1 MALKFKKL
9 SIRDEPVHNNSTNHT
24 PTVLPGLGL
33 GDVRASVVAGTWE
46 GEGGFTWCGGQGEM
60 FSEEG
65 RPGVGGRERADV
77 CLFQGGEWLEGRL
90 RE

>member
-1 MALKFKKL
+1 MK
-9 SIRDEPVHNNSTNHT
+9 EG
-24 PTVLPGLGL
+24 LPGVG
-33 GDVRASVVAGTWE
+33 GRENVAE
-46 GEGGFTWCGGQGEM
+46 CFP
-60 FSEEG
+60 EEG